1 MPDDQ
6 SPEVPPNVDA
16 GASVTPV
23 HPRTLRQRAGQ
34 WVQFFVQAVHSRG
47 GVWAVIGI
55 LLVVLVGATI
65 GFLYLG
71 WPPKFIPLYAAD
83 AEMLV
88 VASAIYVIA
97 VRWDA
102 RDP

>member
-1 MPDDQ
+1 VPDDET
-6 SPEVPPNVDA
+6 PEVPSNVDV

-23 HPRTLRQRAGQ
+23 HPRTWRQRLGQ
-34 WVQFFVQAVHSRG
+34 WVQLFVQGVHSRS

-55 LLVVLVGATI
+55 LLVVLVGATV
-65 GFLYLG
+65 GFLYWG
-71 WPPKFIPLYAAD
+71 WAPKFIPLYAAD

-97 VRWDA
+97 VRWNTKD
-102 RDP
+102 R